1 MTLIEYCTHSVTAN
15 CSCSAMQSRN
25 RTVKEVKWDC
35 TEIQNVSAMVGK
47 KLSVAKTAFLPFYAE
62 W

>member
-25 RTVKEVKWDC
+25 RTVKEVK
-35 TEIQNVSAMVGK
+35 
-47 KLSVAKTAFLPFYAE
+47 
-62 W
+62 